1 MGPSSAVVRA
11 GKNKT
16 EPVVSAAG
24 MRIIKLLVGE
34 PPATVPQLIQTTGV
48 TRTAVVEP
56 LNELIAAGFV
66 EKSKERLPG
75 RGRPRYRYGATT
87 PALAMLFAGHQ
98 GVVIPSI
105 WRALRE
111 IGGPDLVQSVL
122 KRVSQAVV
130 ESYRPRITG
139 KTPEARLRQL
149 ISLINEEGHLVD
161 VTQDANGQFILRKR
175 TCPFIA
181 LYDETRSICAVDLY
195 LLSAIVGSPVR
206 QIACRHDGD
215 PCCVFAVP
223 SQDGG

>member
-1 MGPSSAVVRA
+1 M
-11 GKNKT
+11 
-16 EPVVSAAG
+16 VSAAG

-34 PPATVPQLIQTTGV
+34 PPATVSQLVKATGV
-48 TRTAVVEP
+48 TRTAVIEP
-56 LNELIAAGFV
+56 LHELIAAGFV
-66 EKSKERLPG
+66 EKSTERLPG
-75 RGRPRYRYGATT
+75 RGRPRHRYCATT
-87 PALAMLFAGHQ
+87 PALAILFAGHQ

-111 IGGPDLVQSVL
+111 IGGPELAQSVL

-149 ISLINEEGHLVD
+149 TSLIHDEGHLVD
-161 VTQDANGQFILRKR
+161 ISRDADGQLILRKR

-181 LYDETRSICAVDLY
+181 MYDETRSICAVDLH
-195 LLSAIVGSPVR
+195 LLSAIVDAPVR

>member
-11 GKNKT
+11 GKNKAET
-16 EPVVSAAG
+16 VVSGAG
-24 MRIIKLLVGE
+24 MRIVKLLVGE
-34 PPATVPQLIQTTGV
+34 PPATVSQLIEATGV
-48 TRTAVVEP
+48 TRTAVIEP

-66 EKSKERLPG
+66 EKSTERLPG
-75 RGRPRYRYGATT
+75 RGRPRHRYRATAA
-87 PALAMLFAGHQ
+87 ALALLFAGHE

-111 IGGPDLVQSVL
+111 IGGPDLTQNVL

-149 ISLINEEGHLVD
+149 TSLIREEGHLVD
-161 VTQDANGQFILRKR
+161 VIRDADGQLILRKR

-181 LYDETRSICAVDLY
+181 MYEETRTICAVDLH

-206 QIACRHDGD
+206 QIACRHDGA
-215 PCCVFAVP
+215 PCCLFAVP
-223 SQDGG
+223 SRDGE